1 MPVLP
6 AVPSTTTDTPER
18 RAALRKRVMEAA
30 DRIRDTVVREYY
42 VNEFRGRLFE
52 LFAPPARARGDGW
65 RRDGRPER
73 RPGHVPAE
81 ALPSHTTGLVS
92 SKLRLQQA
100 LLATMIN
107 HPEVL
112 GDFAE
117 QLAAAQ
123 FVLPELEALRGATLN
138 HQATAA
144 NPVRPTPPSP

>member
-52 LFAPPARARGDGW
+52 LFAPPARARGEGW

-73 RPGHVPAE
+73 RPGPGPRPDGRRAGKE
-81 ALPSHTTGLVS
+81 GAG
-92 SKLRLQQA
+92 RG
-100 LLATMIN
+100 
-107 HPEVL
+107 EV
-112 GDFAE
+112 
-117 QLAAAQ
+117 
-123 FVLPELEALRGATLN
+123 RGA
-138 HQATAA
+138 AE
-144 NPVRPTPPSP
+144 